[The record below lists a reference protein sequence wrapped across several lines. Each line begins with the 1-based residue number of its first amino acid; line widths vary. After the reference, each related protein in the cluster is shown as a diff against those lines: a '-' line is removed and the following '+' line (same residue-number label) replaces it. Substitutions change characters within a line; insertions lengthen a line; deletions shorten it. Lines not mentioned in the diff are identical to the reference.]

1 MLIVA
6 ICNENINGFFVHH
19 HSLLLLDDILDED
32 PESLHGVPDVP
43 VDPLEGRHQLE
54 PGDRGDGP
62 GRGLAEEG
70 AEVLELLLSRG
81 VVVWVPGNC

>member
-1 MLIVA
+1 MA
-6 ICNENINGFFVHH
+6 KCNERQRGFFFTP

-32 PESLHGVPDVP
+32 PEPLHGVPDVP